1 MSTFQIVGAVI
12 GCLII
17 VVTLWK
23 ILRHGVA
30 KPNGKIPEPD
40 TSWGSSGLP

>member
-12 GCLII
+12 GSLII
-17 VVTLWK
+17 AVTLWK

-40 TSWGSSGLP
+40 TSWGSNGN

>member
-12 GCLII
+12 GSLII
-17 VVTLWK
+17 AVTLWK
-23 ILRHGVA
+23 ILRHGVT
-30 KPNGKIPEPD
+30 KSNGKIPESN

>member
-1 MSTFQIVGAVI
+1 MSTFQIVAAVI
-12 GCLII
+12 ASPII

-23 ILRHGVA
+23 IIRHGVA